1 MMHSKRPSDVERAWL
16 DRQGEAI
23 NVDRAYAES
32 DRMMAVSRR
41 QQALLAGAGES
52 VPEARWF
59 VLRLANHAE
68 KDVDK
73 LLGQAAIE
81 RWFPLVK
88 KVRNAPHAKR
98 KVVYTVPALP
108 GYVFIRVVN
117 DDRIWAGLLGM
128 EGVVGV
134 LGGSLGPVAVSD
146 EKRLKFKK
154 KLEERS
160 TDAEVVE
167 AAFPVGASV
176 LIEEGP
182 FASFPGTIQS
192 VLDEQYATVLVEI
205 FGRFVPVDLSLAQIT
220 KSE

>member
-16 DRQGEAI
+16 DRQGETI
-23 NVDRAYAES
+23 NIDRAYAES

-73 LLGQAAIE
+73 LLGQASIE

-146 EKRLKFKK
+146 QMRLKFKK

-167 AAFPVGASV
+167 AAFPVGATV

-182 FASFPGTIQS
+182 FASFPGIIQS
-192 VLDEQYATVLVEI
+192 VLDEQVATVLVEI
-205 FGRFVPVDLSLAQIT
+205 FGRSVPVELSLAQIT
-220 KSE
+220 KSD